1 MQRKLVPSGTG
12 WELYMP
18 KDVLKLLGVNP
29 SETKVLCKMDK
40 NVLKIINTGFEIINQ
55 NLLIKKFNK
64 SGNGYGLYIS
74 NSIIQFLEINPEVDE
89 VKYVIEDDVL
99 SISKALQ

>member
-18 KDVLKLLGVNP
+18 KDVLKLLGINP
-29 SETKVLCKMDK
+29 KETKVLFKMDK
-40 NVLKIINTGFEIINQ
+40 NVLKIIKTGFDIN
-55 NLLIKKFNK
+55 NENFLIKKFNK

-74 NSIIQFLEINPEVDE
+74 NSIIQFLELNPETDE
-89 VKYVIEDDVL
+89 VKYTIEDEIL
-99 SISKALQ
+99 FISRA